1 MLLKALELQG
11 FKSFPDK
18 TTLEFGKG
26 ITAVIGPNGSGK
38 SNISD
43 AVRWVL
49 GEQSSKSLRGSKM
62 EDVIFGGTS
71 LRKAMG
77 FAEVT
82 LRLDNADRTL
92 NNCDKDE
99 VSVTR
104 RYYRS
109 GESEYQLNGE
119 TVRLRDIHE
128 LFMDTGLGRDGY
140 SMVSQGRVADLISS
154 RSPQR
159 RDMLEEAAGIS
170 HFRYRRA
177 DATRRLE
184 QAEENLVRLRDILTE
199 LEGRVGP
206 LKTQSEKAQ
215 KFLVLAGEKKELEIG
230 LWLKTI
236 ERSRE
241 GLRAQEDKISLAAAD
256 YEQAERELERISA
269 QIEELMSTGSGI
281 TVQIEELRTKAASDE
296 EQATAVDGRIAVE
309 RNNLSHNRETIE
321 RIQRD
326 MEAATATEQH
336 LDDQITA
343 AEKEIAEI
351 NGQIENCRLQLLE
364 LLDSTGKLKEQESAI
379 TAERDSAEAQ
389 AKTVNEALS
398 AARIEQSTARSS
410 AEEIAARMSTVD
422 EVIASRGGLLDAL
435 REQAEVS
442 RKNLDACLENIE
454 SLSNSIDGYS
464 MIVRSRAEKAEKL
477 RAAGVQ
483 PQKKKAVGSKFFN
496 DLAGLM
502 GDEFMKRGATLHGC
516 DVRTRD
522 AFANMDIAGYNYGIY
537 RYKHDLKK
545 YPNRLILGS
554 ETFCNDAYRFR
565 EQAKKNPR
573 LVGDFVWAG
582 MDYLGEV
589 GVGSWEY
596 KAYATQ
602 FSGLGWTTAGSGRID
617 LNGRPLGEA
626 LYTRVALEQE
636 IGPYIAVRPVMFSGE
651 KHSPSAWK
659 MTDAMPSWSWA
670 GCEGKKAHIEVY
682 ARAAKV
688 ALLLNGKKV
697 AEKQLKNDCLAK
709 FTIPYKSGTL
719 EAVSYDAIDRVLGR
733 CKLQTAG
740 ADTVLRAVPEEK
752 KTKPGR
758 LCYIR
763 IRYTDRAGELKP
775 MERGMVNITVSGGK
789 LLAAGSACPFHPGSY
804 LTPETDTYYGE
815 ALAVVEAGESGAVEV
830 SISDGERSDTV
841 KIPIA

>member
-82 LRLDNADRTL
+82 LRLDNTDRTL
-92 NNCDKDE
+92 NNCDKDD

-256 YEQAERELERISA
+256 YEQAERELEQISA

-309 RNNLSHNRETIE
+309 HNNLAHNRETIE
-321 RIQRD
+321 RIKRHGSGDRHRAAPRGADRRRPKRD
-326 MEAATATEQH
+326 RIYRRRDKGLPGAAARTARQH
-336 LDDQITA
+336 
-343 AEKEIAEI
+343 
-351 NGQIENCRLQLLE
+351 GQAQ
-364 LLDSTGKLKEQESAI
+364 GAG
-379 TAERDSAEAQ
+379 ERD
-389 AKTVNEALS
+389 NRR
-398 AARIEQSTARSS
+398 ARQ
-410 AEEIAARMSTVD
+410 
-422 EVIASRGGLLDAL
+422 RGGAGEDHKRVSL
-435 REQAEVS
+435 R
-442 RKNLDACLENIE
+442 RKNRAEHGTLLRAGD
-454 SLSNSIDGYS
+454 
-464 MIVRSRAEKAEKL
+464 SRA
-477 RAAGVQ
+477 
-483 PQKKKAVGSKFFN
+483 
-496 DLAGLM
+496 
-502 GDEFMKRGATLHGC
+502 
-516 DVRTRD
+516 
-522 AFANMDIAGYNYGIY
+522 
-537 RYKHDLKK
+537 
-545 YPNRLILGS
+545 
-554 ETFCNDAYRFR
+554 
-565 EQAKKNPR
+565 PR
-573 LVGDFVWAG
+573 
-582 MDYLGEV
+582 
-589 GVGSWEY
+589 
-596 KAYATQ
+596 
-602 FSGLGWTTAGSGRID
+602 
-617 LNGRPLGEA
+617 
-626 LYTRVALEQE
+626 
-636 IGPYIAVRPVMFSGE
+636 
-651 KHSPSAWK
+651 HS
-659 MTDAMPSWSWA
+659 
-670 GCEGKKAHIEVY
+670 
-682 ARAAKV
+682 
-688 ALLLNGKKV
+688 
-697 AEKQLKNDCLAK
+697 
-709 FTIPYKSGTL
+709 
-719 EAVSYDAIDRVLGR
+719 
-733 CKLQTAG
+733 
-740 ADTVLRAVPEEK
+740 
-752 KTKPGR
+752 
-758 LCYIR
+758 
-763 IRYTDRAGELKP
+763 
-775 MERGMVNITVSGGK
+775 
-789 LLAAGSACPFHPGSY
+789 
-804 LTPETDTYYGE
+804 
-815 ALAVVEAGESGAVEV
+815 
-830 SISDGERSDTV
+830 
-841 KIPIA
+841 

>member
-1 MLLKALELQG
+1 MY
-11 FKSFPDK
+11 
-18 TTLEFGKG
+18 
-26 ITAVIGPNGSGK
+26 
-38 SNISD
+38 SD
-43 AVRWVL
+43 
-49 GEQSSKSLRGSKM
+49 
-62 EDVIFGGTS
+62 
-71 LRKAMG
+71 
-77 FAEVT
+77 
-82 LRLDNADRTL
+82 
-92 NNCDKDE
+92 
-99 VSVTR
+99 
-104 RYYRS
+104 
-109 GESEYQLNGE
+109 
-119 TVRLRDIHE
+119 
-128 LFMDTGLGRDGY
+128 
-140 SMVSQGRVADLISS
+140 
-154 RSPQR
+154 
-159 RDMLEEAAGIS
+159 
-170 HFRYRRA
+170 
-177 DATRRLE
+177 
-184 QAEENLVRLRDILTE
+184 
-199 LEGRVGP
+199 
-206 LKTQSEKAQ
+206 EKA
-215 KFLVLAGEKKELEIG
+215 KKE
-230 LWLKTI
+230 
-236 ERSRE
+236 
-241 GLRAQEDKISLAAAD
+241 
-256 YEQAERELERISA
+256 
-269 QIEELMSTGSGI
+269 
-281 TVQIEELRTKAASDE
+281 
-296 EQATAVDGRIAVE
+296 
-309 RNNLSHNRETIE
+309 
-321 RIQRD
+321 
-326 MEAATATEQH
+326 
-336 LDDQITA
+336 
-343 AEKEIAEI
+343 
-351 NGQIENCRLQLLE
+351 
-364 LLDSTGKLKEQESAI
+364 
-379 TAERDSAEAQ
+379 
-389 AKTVNEALS
+389 
-398 AARIEQSTARSS
+398 
-410 AEEIAARMSTVD
+410 
-422 EVIASRGGLLDAL
+422 
-435 REQAEVS
+435 
-442 RKNLDACLENIE
+442 
-454 SLSNSIDGYS
+454 
-464 MIVRSRAEKAEKL
+464 AEKAEKL

-709 FTIPYKSGTL
+709 FTIPYQSGTL

-752 KTKPGR
+752 KTKPGSLVLHPHPLHR
-758 LCYIR
+758 PRGR
-763 IRYTDRAGELKP
+763 IEADGTRHGEHHGQ
-775 MERGMVNITVSGGK
+775 RRQ
-789 LLAAGSACPFHPGSY
+789 AAGGGQRVPLPSGQLPDAGNRHLLRRSAGGGGSRRKRRGGGCHQRRRAQRHGENPDCVREIPYY
-804 LTPETDTYYGE
+804 LQCKQPRFLCWRT
-815 ALAVVEAGESGAVEV
+815 AAAFWCNC
-830 SISDGERSDTV
+830 
-841 KIPIA
+841 KF